1 MAVPDPQ
8 PKHKH
13 KQASPPVTAVYC
25 CCGCS
30 NQPQLPLGLFQLLPT
45 VLRRAATTPAT
56 VPSAEPC
63 DEPSATK
70 GPSFSFLCRISRT
83 LMAKLVLPHL
93 ELGRMVEWPLC
104 TVPLYSSR
112 AKEWRT

>member
-8 PKHKH
+8 A
-13 KQASPPVTAVYC
+13 QAQAGLTTRLLFTAAAAAATNHSC
-25 CCGCS
+25 QGF
-30 NQPQLPLGLFQLLPT
+30 FQLLPT
-45 VLRRAATTPAT
+45 VLRRAATAPAT